1 MDSLFSN
8 LWKLLGVLGLV
19 LVNGFFVAAELA
31 LVRIRETQIETLVL
45 KGHRRARIVW
55 RLIKNLDATIG
66 AIQFGITLASLGLG
80 VLVEPVFE
88 ALLAPAFNGLGVI
101 SPAVRHTV
109 AIMTGFIVNCFLL
122 VVVGELGPKAIA
134 IRKTLPVALW
144 TAQPLSWFAT
154 VATPFVWVL
163 NHSAQWLLRQ
173 AGIQTASEAERSHSD
188 EELRLLI
195 SVSQARAGASGFGR
209 DIVLNALDF
218 RGRMVREVMRPRQEI
233 IALDTDASIGECLE
247 LAEKTR
253 YSRFPLCTGGNLDK
267 TLGVVHIKDL
277 FALRDKAR
285 TGADL
290 APVLRKLIY
299 APETARLEKLLQL
312 FLERKLHC
320 AMIVDEYG
328 GTVGMLTLENILEEL
343 VGQIQDEFD
352 QEKPLLIRMGPRTWE
367 VAGALPLHELAEV
380 VGEPLTEEGIS
391 TVSGWVTHRLGG
403 FPKAGDMVLLGLGA
417 YELRVEEMDSMR
429 VAKLKLTKLP
439 GAGETEF
446 MKKSGGKED
455 KKGKDL

>member
-1 MDSLFSN
+1 MDMLITN
-8 LWKLLGVLGLV
+8 LSRLLGVLGLV

-88 ALLAPAFNGLGVI
+88 AVLTPAFNGLGVI
-101 SPAVRHTV
+101 SPTVRHTV
-109 AIMTGFIVNCFLL
+109 SILTGFVVNCFLL
-122 VVVGELGPKAIA
+122 IVVGELGPKAVA

-144 TAQPLSWFAT
+144 TAEPLSWFAT

-209 DIVLNALDF
+209 EIVLNALDF
-218 RGRMVREVMRPRQEI
+218 RGRIVREVMRPRQEI
-233 IALDTDASIGECLE
+233 TALDTEASIAECLE

-253 YSRFPLCTGGNLDK
+253 YSRFPLCEGGNLDK

-290 APVLRKLIY
+290 APALRKLIY

-352 QEKPLLIRMGPRTWE
+352 QEKPLLIKTGTLTWE
-367 VAGALPLHELAEV
+367 VAGALPLHELAELV
-380 VGEPLTEEGIS
+380 HEPLAEEGVS

-417 YELRVEEMDSMR
+417 YELRVEEMDGMR

-446 MKKSGGKED
+446 LKKAGKEKGGK
-455 KKGKDL
+455 GSR

>member
-1 MDSLFSN
+1 MDSLLSN
-8 LWKLLGVLGLV
+8 LLKLLGVLGLV

-45 KGHRRARIVW
+45 KGHRRARVVW

-88 ALLAPAFNGLGVI
+88 ALLAPAFNGLGVS
-101 SPAVRHTV
+101 SPVVRHTV
-109 AIMTGFIVNCFLL
+109 AILTGFIVNCFLL
-122 VVVGELGPKAIA
+122 IVVGELGPKAIA

-209 DIVLNALDF
+209 EIVLNALDF
-218 RGRMVREVMRPRQEI
+218 RGRIVREVMRPRQEI
-233 IALDTDASIGECLE
+233 MALDTEASMAECLE

-253 YSRFPLCTGGNLDK
+253 YSRFPLCEGGNLDK
-267 TLGVVHIKDL
+267 TRGVVHIKDL

-290 APVLRKLIY
+290 AAATRKLIY

-328 GTVGMLTLENILEEL
+328 GTVGMVTLENILEEI

-352 QEKPLLIRMGPRTWE
+352 QEKPLLIKTGAQTWE
-367 VAGALPLHELAEV
+367 VAGALPLHELAELV
-380 VGEPLTEEGIS
+380 AEPLAEEGVS

-403 FPKAGDMVLLGLGA
+403 FPKAGDMVLLGLGSH
-417 YELRVEEMDSMR
+417 ELRVEEMDGMR

-439 GAGETEF
+439 GGGTEF
-446 MKKSGGKED
+446 IKKSGTEEGS
-455 KKGKDL
+455 KGR